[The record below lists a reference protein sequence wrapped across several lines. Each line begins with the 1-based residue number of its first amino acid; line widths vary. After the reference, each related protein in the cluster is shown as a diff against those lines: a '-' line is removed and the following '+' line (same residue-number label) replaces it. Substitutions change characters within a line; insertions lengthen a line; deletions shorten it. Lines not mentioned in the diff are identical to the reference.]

1 MVVGPPLESLGGMA
15 TVVGQMLAF
24 DFAGRYRI
32 ELLPSTLARR
42 PLEPPYGKISRHIQQ
57 VRSLRDAIR
66 RTNASIVHI
75 HTCSGFSFYRSVV
88 DMIIGQQLGRR
99 VVLHIHGA
107 KFDEFHAREP
117 LWRRRLV
124 AWSLTRADRVVALSS
139 RWRVKLQH
147 MAPKA
152 RVEIV
157 ENAVEVPSVAARQR
171 QDGPCRFA
179 LLARMDEWKGI
190 DDLLNACTD
199 LRRHKVPVEVV
210 LAGPSGTA
218 GNATVLCEKIRTRN
232 LASMVRYAGPVH
244 GEAKSSLLAAA
255 DAYVQPSHH
264 EGMPIA
270 LLEALA
276 YGLPVVATRVG
287 AVPEV
292 VGDEI
297 HGLLVPPH
305 RPDLLAHAMR
315 RLATE
320 DQNRLDMSRAARAL
334 AVQRFGLARF
344 QRDLTLL
351 YDSLTQR
358 VVTNRRAGRIDGSKL
373 GDYTAERSA
382 AAAPAADSNASEP
395 LAVLMCSAR
404 GATFR

>member
-1 MVVGPPLESLGGMA
+1 MSAKEMSPSAKSPGTTIIVVGPPPESLGGMA

-24 DFAGRYRI
+24 DFARRYRI
-32 ELLPSTLARR
+32 ELLPLTLAQS
-42 PLEPPYGKISRHIQQ
+42 PLEPLYGRIARHIRQAW
-57 VRSLRDAIR
+57 SLRAAIR

-88 DMIIGQQLGRR
+88 DMMIGQRLGCR
-99 VVLHIHGA
+99 VVLHVHGA

-117 LWRRRLV
+117 VWRRRLV

-139 RWRVKLQH
+139 RWRDKLQH

-152 RVEIV
+152 RVDTV
-157 ENAVEVPSVAARQR
+157 ENAVEIPSVAPKQK
-171 QDGPCRFA
+171 QNGPCRFA

-190 DDLLNACTD
+190 DDLLDACTY
-199 LRRHKVPVEVV
+199 LRRQKVAVEVV

-218 GNATVLCEKIRTRN
+218 GNATVLYEKIRTRN

-244 GEAKSSLLAAA
+244 GEAKSNLLAAA

-276 YGLPVVATRVG
+276 YELPVVATRVG

-292 VGDEI
+292 VSDER
-297 HGLLVPPH
+297 HGLLVPPR

-320 DQNRLDMSRAARAL
+320 DQNRRDMSCAARAL
-334 AVQRFGLARF
+334 AAQRFSLARF
-344 QRDLTLL
+344 QRDLTSL
-351 YDSLTQR
+351 YD
-358 VVTNRRAGRIDGSKL
+358 
-373 GDYTAERSA
+373 
-382 AAAPAADSNASEP
+382 
-395 LAVLMCSAR
+395 
-404 GATFR
+404 